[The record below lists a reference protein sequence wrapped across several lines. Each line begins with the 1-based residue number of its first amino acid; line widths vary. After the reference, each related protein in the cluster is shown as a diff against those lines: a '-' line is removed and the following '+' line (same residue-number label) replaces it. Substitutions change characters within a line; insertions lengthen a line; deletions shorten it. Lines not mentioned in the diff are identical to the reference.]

1 MTTVPAQS
9 QLLLTDELRQK
20 TKGLHAK
27 TDRLV
32 QLGLFAIL
40 DYQIYRQIILGFY
53 YVFSTFEEEY
63 DRHLKDPNVH
73 PWLKHTY
80 SPELKRAEAFEAD
93 LAYYYG
99 PDFKQHIRPSKQV
112 QEYIDHIR
120 DISRRHPE
128 RLIAYPATLYLGLF
142 FGGQITRSKIVKA
155 TNFFPTPPDK
165 QLGGEHDSGIA
176 IFTFREKPS
185 NHEEKEEHEG
195 TTRAAAATATA
206 TAGRKLDP
214 NRVKTDLKARLNSI
228 PGINDDSET
237 AQAARHAI
245 GEEAREIFARNMDLM
260 TSTQGMARVWIRW
273 ITFGVIYLFAGLAV
287 FVAFYQILSMEPAKG
302 SVSF

>member
-9 QLLLTDELRQK
+9 QMLLTDELRQK

-40 DYQIYRQIILGFY
+40 DYQASIYRQIILGFY

-73 PWLKHTY
+73 PWLKHTH
-80 SPELKRAEAFEAD
+80 SPELKRSEAFEAD

-120 DISRRHPE
+120 DVSRRHPE

-155 TNFFPTPPDK
+155 TNFFPSPPDK
-165 QLGGEHDSGIA
+165 QLGGENDSGIA
-176 IFTFREKPS
+176 IFTFREQL
-185 NHEEKEEHEG
+185 NDEG
-195 TTRAAAATATA
+195 TEGNR
-206 TAGRKLDP
+206 GKKLDP
-214 NRVKTDLKARLNSI
+214 NKVKTDLKARLNSI

-273 ITFGVIYLFAGLAV
+273 ITFGIIYFFVGLAV
-287 FVAFYQILSMEPAKG
+287 FVAFYQIFTMEQASGPLS
-302 SVSF
+302 F

>member
-27 TDRLV
+27 TDRL
-32 QLGLFAIL
+32 
-40 DYQIYRQIILGFY
+40 IYRQIILGFY

-80 SPELKRAEAFEAD
+80 SPELKRSEAFEAD

-142 FGGQITRSKIVKA
+142 FGGQITRSKIVRS
-155 TNFFPTPPDK
+155 TNFFPSPPDK

-176 IFTFREKPS
+176 IFTFREQS
-185 NHEEKEEHEG
+185 NEEG
-195 TTRAAAATATA
+195 T
-206 TAGRKLDP
+206 AGNHGTNKKLDP
-214 NRVKTDLKARLNSI
+214 NKVKIDLKARLNSI

-260 TSTQGMARVWIRW
+260 TSTQGIARVWIRW
-273 ITFGVIYLFAGLAV
+273 FTFGIIYLFVGLAV
-287 FVAFYQILSMEPAKG
+287 FVAFYQIMTMESAKG

>member
-1 MTTVPAQS
+1 MTTPPAQS

-40 DYQIYRQIILGFY
+40 DYQASIYRQIILGFY

-63 DRHLKDPNVH
+63 DRHLKDPKVH

-80 SPELKRAEAFEAD
+80 SPELKRSKAFEAD

-120 DISRRHPE
+120 DISKRHPE

-155 TNFFPTPPDK
+155 TNFFPTPPEK

-176 IFTFREKPS
+176 IFTFRES
-185 NHEEKEEHEG
+185 STNEEG
-195 TTRAAAATATA
+195 TAAN
-206 TAGRKLDP
+206 GNKKLDP
-214 NRVKTDLKARLNSI
+214 NKVKTDLKARLNSI
-228 PGINDDSET
+228 PGINDDTET
-237 AQAARHAI
+237 ARAARQAI

-260 TSTQGMARVWIRW
+260 TSTQGIARVWIRW
-273 ITFGVIYLFAGLAV
+273 ITFGIIYFFVGLAV
-287 FVAFYQILSMEPAKG
+287 FVAFYQILTME
-302 SVSF
+302 S

>member
-27 TDRLV
+27 TDRL
-32 QLGLFAIL
+32 
-40 DYQIYRQIILGFY
+40 IYRQIILGFY

-63 DRHLKDPNVH
+63 DRHLKDPNAH

-80 SPELKRAEAFEAD
+80 SPDLKRSEAFEAD

-112 QEYIDHIR
+112 QAYIDHIR

-185 NHEEKEEHEG
+185 NHEEVVEQEG
-195 TTRAAAATATA
+195 ATPAAAAT
-206 TAGRKLDP
+206 GKKLDP
-214 NRVKTDLKARLNSI
+214 NKIKTDLKARLNSI

-237 AQAARHAI
+237 AQAARRAI
-245 GEEAREIFARNMDLM
+245 GEEAQEIFARNMDLM

-273 ITFGVIYLFAGLAV
+273 ITFGLIYLFAGLAV
-287 FVAFYQILSMEPAKG
+287 FVAFYQILSMEPAKE